1 MPSIRH
7 RPLAVS
13 LGLAAL
19 AVVLV
24 GGAAHADPAAGD
36 DAPIVNPALTEL
48 AESGAA
54 PDSAEA
60 ESASGLSTEG
70 DSALVVDDA
79 DRVLVGVEFADDA
92 ALQAG
97 LSAVSGAGQ
106 VVRTAR
112 SAPEVFVSVAP
123 SRFDDLA
130 GIPGVVEVSPAL
142 SPIVSD
148 APAVG
153 SPTPGSTALGGA
165 AAEAVPADSCRSIP
179 SDVDSALGT
188 DGVRERFGVD
198 GTGVVVGIL
207 SDSFG
212 TAPGTLTSPEQDVA
226 AGALPGPGNPCG
238 YETPVQVL
246 VDSTPGQ
253 GSDEGRAMAQIIH
266 SAAPGATLMFAAA
279 GPGQSTLADS
289 VRMLHEAGA
298 TVIVDDVW
306 FPTETLWQR
315 GLVASAIAEAND
327 DGVTLLSSAGNAT
340 SIGMLGDR
348 PGQSIG
354 SWETT
359 SFHPMA
365 CPAAVL
371 DIVSQAA
378 PTGTVDCADMS
389 GGTDQP
395 RATLALT
402 AATGPTGGTLM
413 AQWSEPMYGVSTS
426 IVPLL
431 LDHATG
437 ALVSPPVRPDR
448 DTASV
453 TVSVPTRGSADYDLV
468 LVRERDDPA
477 TATPDAELRV
487 KWKTSRFTLSSLQ
500 DTTSPD
506 VIVGPTVWAHAGDPA
521 TIAVAAAS
529 VLDTSQLEDFS
540 SSGPSTYL
548 FEPVHADRTPS
559 PRYSSPISLFKPQI
573 TGVDGEQTTFFG
585 QNSTDQPDVWRF
597 YGTSAAAPSVAAV
610 AALAQA
616 AAPQATADD
625 IRRQMILTA
634 DDVSANEAY
643 AGPTTPAWI
652 GAGIVDPH
660 ELLAALVA
668 PTPAP
673 PGPAPAP
680 APAAAGSA
688 RLADTGAA
696 PELPWALVA
705 ALAVGAGAALT
716 VRRRV
721 SVRRR

>member
-1 MPSIRH
+1 MTSIRH
-7 RPLAVS
+7 RPLAAC
-13 LGLAAL
+13 LGATAL
-19 AVVLV
+19 AVLLIA
-24 GGAAHADPAAGD
+24 GPAHADPVSGD
-36 DAPIVNPALTEL
+36 EAPIVNPALTEL

-54 PDSAEA
+54 PGSAESGA
-60 ESASGLSTEG
+60 ASGLSVDG
-70 DSALVVDDA
+70 ASALVVDDA
-79 DRVLVGVEFADDA
+79 SRVLVGVVFVDDD

-97 LSAVSGAGQ
+97 LAAVTGLGEIA
-106 VVRTAR
+106 RTAR

-130 GIPGVVEVSPAL
+130 AIPGVVEVSPAL
-142 SPIVSD
+142 SGVTSD
-148 APAVG
+148 TAALKAPTTAVRE
-153 SPTPGSTALGGA
+153 PDATA
-165 AAEAVPADSCRSIP
+165 AVAPSCRSIP

-188 DGVRERFGVD
+188 AEVRERFGVD

-207 SDSFG
+207 SDSFAG
-212 TAPGTLTSPEQDVA
+212 APHALTTPAQDVV

-238 YETPVQVL
+238 YETAVRVL
-246 VDSTPGQ
+246 VDDTTGQ

-266 SAAPGATLMFAAA
+266 SAAPGATLLFAAA

-306 FPTETLWQR
+306 FPEETLWQR
-315 GLVASAIAEAND
+315 GLVATAIAEAND
-327 DGVTLLSSAGNAT
+327 DGVALLSSAGNAT
-340 SIGMLGDR
+340 SIGTLGDE

-359 SFHPMA
+359 AFHA
-365 CPAAVL
+365 IDCPATVL
-371 DIVSQAA
+371 DIVDRWS
-378 PTGTVDCADMS
+378 PTGTIDCADMS

-402 AATGPTGGTLM
+402 AATAEKGGTLM
-413 AQWSEPMYGVSTS
+413 AQWSEPMYGLTTT

-437 ALVSPPVRPDR
+437 TLVNLPVQADR
-448 DTASV
+448 DTPSIS
-453 TVSVPTRGSADYDLV
+453 VSVPFRASADYDLV
-468 LVRERDDPA
+468 LVRERMDPD

-487 KWKTSRFTLSSLQ
+487 KWKTSGLSLSALQ
-500 DTTSPD
+500 DTSSAD
-506 VIVGPTVWAHAGDPA
+506 VVVGPTVWAHAGDPA

-548 FEPVHADRTPS
+548 FEPVHTDRTPS
-559 PRYSSPISLFKPQI
+559 PPYSSPLTLFKPQI

-585 QNSTDQPDVWRF
+585 QNSTEQPDVWRF

-616 AAPQATADD
+616 AAPRATADD
-625 IRRQMILTA
+625 IRQQMILTA

-652 GAGIVDPH
+652 GAGLIDPDG
-660 ELLAALVA
+660 LLDALVA
-668 PTPAP
+668 PRPVPPSPSPVPAP
-673 PGPAPAP
+673 V
-680 APAAAGSA
+680 PAAAGGD

-696 PELPWALVA
+696 SELAWSLVA
-705 ALAVGAGAALT
+705 ALALGSGVTLT
-716 VRRRV
+716 LRRRAV
-721 SVRRR
+721 QRRR

>member
-1 MPSIRH
+1 MTSIRH
-7 RPLAVS
+7 RPLAAC
-13 LGLAAL
+13 LGATAL
-19 AVVLV
+19 AVLLV
-24 GGAAHADPAAGD
+24 AGPAHAEPVSGD
-36 DAPIVNPALTEL
+36 EALIVNPALTEL

-54 PDSAEA
+54 PGSAEGEA
-60 ESASGLSTEG
+60 ASGLSTDG
-70 DSALVVDDA
+70 ASALVVDDA
-79 DRVLVGVEFADDA
+79 ARVLVGVVFADDD

-97 LSAVSGAGQ
+97 LAAVTGLGEIA
-106 VVRTAR
+106 RTAR

-130 GIPGVVEVSPAL
+130 AIPGVVEVSPAL
-142 SPIVSD
+142 SGVTSD
-148 APAVG
+148 
-153 SPTPGSTALGGA
+153 TPALGGPA
-165 AAEAVPADSCRSIP
+165 ADAPDVAATAAPSCRSIP
-179 SDVDSALGT
+179 SDVDSALGNA
-188 DGVRERFGVD
+188 GVREKFGVD

-207 SDSFG
+207 SDSFAG
-212 TAPGTLTSPEQDVA
+212 APHALTTPAQDVA

-238 YETPVQVL
+238 YETAVRVL
-246 VDSTPGQ
+246 VDDTTGQ

-266 SAAPGATLMFAAA
+266 SAAPGATLLFAAA

-306 FPTETLWQR
+306 FPEETLWQR
-315 GLVASAIAEAND
+315 GLVATAIAEAND

-340 SIGMLGDR
+340 SIGTLGDE

-359 SFHPMA
+359 AFHPMT
-365 CPAAVL
+365 CPTAVL
-371 DIVSQAA
+371 DIVDRWS
-378 PTGTVDCADMS
+378 PTGTIDCADMS

-402 AATGPTGGTLM
+402 AATAEKGGTLM
-413 AQWSEPMYGVSTS
+413 TQWSEPMYGLTTM

-437 ALVSPPVRPDR
+437 TLVNLPVQADR
-448 DTASV
+448 DTPSIS
-453 TVSVPTRGSADYDLV
+453 VSVPVRASADYDLV
-468 LVRERDDPA
+468 LVRERMDPA

-487 KWKTSRFTLSSLQ
+487 KWKTSGLSLSALQ

-506 VIVGPTVWAHAGDPA
+506 VVVGPTVWAHAGDPA

-559 PRYSSPISLFKPQI
+559 PRYPSPLTLFKPQI

-585 QNSTDQPDVWRF
+585 QNSTEQPDVWRF

-616 AAPQATADD
+616 AAPQATADE
-625 IRRQMILTA
+625 IRQQMILTA

-643 AGPTTPAWI
+643 AGATTPAWI
-652 GAGIVDPH
+652 GAGLVDPDG
-660 ELLAALVA
+660 LLAALVG
-668 PTPAP
+668 PSPAP
-673 PGPAPAP
+673 PGPSPAP
-680 APAAAGSA
+680 VPVPAAAGGD

-696 PELPWALVA
+696 PELPWALVGVL
-705 ALAVGAGAALT
+705 ALGVGIAIGQ
-716 VRRRV
+716 RRRRLR
-721 SVRRR
+721 STR